1 MYRKNAEKLLE
12 FIKKSPSA
20 FQAVEQMKK
29 RLLKKGFTELSEKE
43 CWDIRPGGRYFT
55 TRNHSALAAF
65 SIPEEGADHFHI
77 LASHSDSPA
86 LKIKENPEINVEGMY
101 VRLNVEPYGGMLMAP
116 WFDRPL
122 SVAGRVI
129 AREKGEIRQIL
140 VDMNEDMALIPS
152 LAIHMNREANNG
164 YKYNAQKDLL
174 PLYGLGDAKGSFMK
188 RIAQAAGVKE
198 KDILGHDLFLYPRT
212 EGSIW
217 GPEEEFVSAPRL
229 DDVQCAFASLEG
241 FSEGAK
247 KKIPSVSTVCWTMR
261 KLAAVPSRGQLLPF

>member
-1 MYRKNAEKLLE
+1 
-12 FIKKSPSA
+12 
-20 FQAVEQMKK
+20 
-29 RLLKKGFTELSEKE
+29 
-43 CWDIRPGGRYFT
+43 
-55 TRNHSALAAF
+55 
-65 SIPEEGADHFHI
+65 
-77 LASHSDSPA
+77 
-86 LKIKENPEINVEGMY
+86 
-101 VRLNVEPYGGMLMAP
+101 MAP

-198 KDILGHDLFLYPRT
+198 KDILIFEDNLYKKDDAERQRRM
-212 EGSIW
+212 
-217 GPEEEFVSAPRL
+217 EEIREKLERL
-229 DDVQCAFASLEG
+229 
-241 FSEGAK
+241 K
-247 KKIPSVSTVCWTMR
+247 RKKI
-261 KLAAVPSRGQLLPF
+261 